1 MQNVD
6 DDIKQQLE
14 ACISEETR
22 NSFFLF
28 AGAGS
33 GKTYSLVEL
42 LKQIK
47 AKWGDK
53 LARESRQ
60 VAVITYTNAATDEI
74 KSRGNFGSLFH
85 ISTIHS
91 FLWDVIQPYQKE
103 IKKLYLGYLDEEIRA
118 LTEKK
123 ESIKKK
129 EGKTYLG
136 VVEKLQKYEE
146 RKKEKEKT
154 DKFIYDPNGDN
165 LKTNSLNHQDILKIG
180 FDQINQ
186 NRLLREI
193 LSQQYPFMLIDES
206 QDTNRKLVEAFFM
219 IQQDFPENFTLG
231 FIGDIKQRIYMDGKE
246 NMKASIPEGWLQP
259 QKRMNYRCDKRI
271 VELANQI
278 AKGIDGSEQVPRVD
292 AGEGIVHLFLA
303 SADADKQVAERMV
316 CERMKIFS
324 EDEKWEMEA
333 DEVKVLTLEHRMA
346 VTRLGFVRFHDLFNG
361 CDKYKMSYLQGQMPE
376 MAVFTKAVFPL
387 LDSLREG
394 KNAEVLDLFK
404 RNSPLMEAVQDTDY
418 VERLRF
424 IKSKLEEL
432 KEYDLGK
439 TTARECMR
447 YVNDNKLF
455 VVPQLVCDALNSVGE
470 EEDKAV
476 EVWKKALD
484 LPLYEFKAY
493 DDYVSDRTM
502 YATHQGV
509 KGLEFPRVLVLIDE
523 KDAKGNLFS
532 YERLFEVKPLSDT
545 DIKNRKEGKETSV
558 ERTMRLL
565 YVTCT
570 RAQHSLALLMYTS
583 NLEKAKETAVAKSW
597 FKDEEITILE

>member
-1 MQNVD
+1 M
-6 DDIKQQLE
+6 IQL
-14 ACISEETR
+14 
-22 NSFFLF
+22 
-28 AGAGS
+28 
-33 GKTYSLVEL
+33 
-42 LKQIK
+42 
-47 AKWGDK
+47 
-53 LARESRQ
+53 
-60 VAVITYTNAATDEI
+60 
-74 KSRGNFGSLFH
+74 
-85 ISTIHS
+85 
-91 FLWDVIQPYQKE
+91 YQKE

-180 FDQINQ
+180 FDLINQ

-346 VTRLGFVRFHDLFNG
+346 ATRLGFVRFHDLFNG

-439 TTARECMR
+439 TTARESMR

-583 NLEKAKETAVAKSW
+583 DLEKAKETAVAKSW

>member
-42 LKQIK
+42 LKRIK
-47 AKWGDK
+47 SKWGDK

-74 KSRGNFGSLFH
+74 KSRGNFGLLFH

-103 IKKLYLGYLDEEIRA
+103 IKRLYLGYWDEEISA

-129 EGKTYLG
+129 DGKTYLG
-136 VVEKLQKYEE
+136 VVEKLREYEDC
-146 RKKEKEKT
+146 KKEKEKI
-154 DKFIYDPNGDN
+154 DMFSYDPNGNN

-180 FDQINQ
+180 FDLISQ
-186 NRLLREI
+186 NRLFRKI

-219 IQQDFPENFTLG
+219 IQRDFPENFTLG

-278 AKGIDGSEQVPRVD
+278 AKGIDGSEQVSRDD
-292 AGEGIVHLFLA
+292 AAEGVVHLFLA
-303 SADADKQVAERMV
+303 SADADKQATERFV
-316 CERMKIFS
+316 CEQMKNFAH
-324 EDEKWEMEA
+324 DEKWEMEA

-346 VTRLGFVRFHDLFNG
+346 ATRLGFVRFHDLFNG
-361 CDKYKMSYLQGQMPE
+361 CDRYKMSYLQGQMPE

-394 KNAEVLDLFK
+394 KNAETLELFK
-404 RNSPLMEAVQDTDY
+404 RNSPLMEAVQDADY
-418 VERLRF
+418 VERLRD
-424 IKSKLEEL
+424 IKSKIEVLKKYDL
-432 KEYDLGK
+432 KE
-439 TTARECMR
+439 TTVRECVT
-447 YVNDNKLF
+447 YVNESKLF
-455 VVPQLVCDALNSVGE
+455 VVPPLICDALSSLEE

-476 EVWKKALD
+476 EVWKKAMD
-484 LPLYEFKAY
+484 LPLSELKVY
-493 DDYVSDRTM
+493 DDYVNDRTV

-509 KGLEFPRVLVLIDE
+509 KGLEYPRVLVLIDD
-523 KDAKGNLFS
+523 KDAKGKLFS

-545 DIKNRKEGKETSV
+545 DIKNGQVGKETSID
-558 ERTMRLL
+558 RTMRLL

-583 NLEKAKETAVAKSW
+583 DLEKAKETAIAKNW
-597 FKDEEITILE
+597 FKDEEITILD